1 VSAARSRTVDRVLR
15 GQLCTGCGL
24 CASVSDG
31 AISMDNATGYNRP
44 VQTAPVS
51 AEAERRIAGACPGVA
66 VNPWPAAPDMNPS
79 WGPWRRVGVGW
90 STDPAIRHGA
100 SSGGAVTGLAVH
112 ALKTGLVD
120 RVVHVVADPANPTG
134 NLVTVS
140 NTAAQVVEGAGS
152 RYAASSPL
160 ASIDAVLSDGGAV
173 AFIGKP
179 CDVSALRRLARL
191 DARVDQHV
199 PLMLAFFCAGVP
211 NQSGVRKILKAMDI
225 APEEVERFRYRG
237 NGWPGNAAAV
247 TRDGRTAEM
256 SYAESWG
263 GYLAKEVQFRC
274 KICPDAVGGSADIAC
289 ADAWYGDDG
298 GYPAFEER
306 DGRSLI
312 VSRTAR
318 GEAILDQALSAGAL
332 EIEPLAVDEID
343 KMQPSQA
350 LRKSLVRARTAALA
364 ATLQPTL
371 DTRGV
376 MTGEAAARIGLRIQ
390 LRNFLGTLRRIVAGR
405 R

>member
-1 VSAARSRTVDRVLR
+1 MSAARSRTVDRVLR

-24 CASVSDG
+24 CASVSGG

-51 AEAERRIAGACPGVA
+51 AEAERRISGACPGVA

-140 NTAAQVVEGAGS
+140 STAAQVVDGAGS

-318 GEAILDQALSAGAL
+318 GEVILDQALSAGAL

-371 DTRGV
+371 DTHGV

>member
-1 VSAARSRTVDRVLR
+1 MSAARSPTVDRVVR

-24 CASVSDG
+24 CASVSGG
-31 AISMDNATGYNRP
+31 AIAMDAASGFNRP
-44 VQTAPVS
+44 VQTGPVTPE
-51 AEAERRIAGACPGVA
+51 AEARIAGACPGA
-66 VNPWPAAPDMNPS
+66 GLAAWPDAPNRHPS

-90 STDPAIRHGA
+90 STDPDIRHRG
-100 SSGGAVTGLAVH
+100 SSGGAVTALAVH
-112 ALKTGLVD
+112 ALRTGLVD
-120 RVVHVVADPANPTG
+120 RVVHVLADPANPTG
-134 NLVTVS
+134 NLVTCS
-140 NTAAQVVEGAGS
+140 ATAADVVEGAGS

-160 ASIDAVLSDGGAV
+160 APIDAVLADGGKI
-173 AFIGKP
+173 AFVGKP

-191 DARVDQHV
+191 DPRVDAHV

-211 NQSGVRKILKAMDI
+211 NQSAARKILKAMEI
-225 APEEVERFRYRG
+225 APDEVASFRYRG
-237 NGWPGNAAAV
+237 HGWPGDATAV
-247 TRDGRTAEM
+247 ARDGRVGTM
-256 SYAESWG
+256 SYGESWG

-289 ADAWYGDDG
+289 ADAWYGDAA
-298 GYPAFEER
+298 GYPSFAER

-312 VSRTAR
+312 MSRTAR
-318 GEAILDQALSAGAL
+318 GESLLSEALAAGSL
-332 EIEPLAVDEID
+332 EIEPLDVGEID

-364 ATLQPTL
+364 VTLQPRL

-376 MTGEAAARIGLRIQ
+376 MAEEAAASAGLKLR
-390 LRNFLGTLRRIVAGR
+390 LRNFLGTVRRILAGR

>member
-1 VSAARSRTVDRVLR
+1 MSAARSRTVDRVLR

-24 CASVSDG
+24 CASVSGG

-51 AEAERRIAGACPGVA
+51 AEAERQIAGACPGVA

-140 NTAAQVVEGAGS
+140 NTAAQVVDGAGS

-179 CDVSALRRLARL
+179 
-191 DARVDQHV
+191 
-199 PLMLAFFCAGVP
+199 
-211 NQSGVRKILKAMDI
+211 
-225 APEEVERFRYRG
+225 
-237 NGWPGNAAAV
+237 
-247 TRDGRTAEM
+247 
-256 SYAESWG
+256 
-263 GYLAKEVQFRC
+263 
-274 KICPDAVGGSADIAC
+274 
-289 ADAWYGDDG
+289 
-298 GYPAFEER
+298 
-306 DGRSLI
+306 
-312 VSRTAR
+312 
-318 GEAILDQALSAGAL
+318 
-332 EIEPLAVDEID
+332 
-343 KMQPSQA
+343 
-350 LRKSLVRARTAALA
+350 
-364 ATLQPTL
+364 
-371 DTRGV
+371 
-376 MTGEAAARIGLRIQ
+376 
-390 LRNFLGTLRRIVAGR
+390 
-405 R
+405 